1 MMKQIAKEVDLGE
14 VYRVKRLG
22 KDLDPLFW
30 SFGKIHGLENIA
42 YADFDELVA
51 ANGNPVAI
59 QRIINKVDGPDKF
72 YGSQQQ
78 VETDMQTSM
87 ETYKKSISS
96 NPMNSSD
103 NKKLLA
109 LPFYLGKRQ
118 ELPEPR
124 IGQAEF
130 TLFEYMTGQN
140 WYDDAHIQWD
150 PEHKITEF
158 NYEQFIPED
167 VLKNMDTQSE

>member
-1 MMKQIAKEVDLGE
+1 
-14 VYRVKRLG
+14 
-22 KDLDPLFW
+22 
-30 SFGKIHGLENIA
+30 
-42 YADFDELVA
+42 
-51 ANGNPVAI
+51 
-59 QRIINKVDGPDKF
+59 
-72 YGSQQQ
+72 
-78 VETDMQTSM
+78 
-87 ETYKKSISS
+87 
-96 NPMNSSD
+96 MNSSD